1 MSLTTLALIALV
13 PLLVWRIYSRLKNQM
28 ARQRSIMSRHY
39 TGLIVFAAL
48 IVIPGTEVVDRPFQ
62 LAALAAGAIAG
73 IALGTY
79 GVRRTRFEDTPEG
92 YFFTPPS
99 RMGILVAMLLVARV
113 VYLGIEIYMNQG
125 SSRPNP
131 RFSDS
136 PVTMLC
142 LGITAAYFATFSAS
156 LMRWRQRK
164 RREIGDMKM

>member
-13 PLLVWRIYSRLKNQM
+13 PLLVWRIYSRIKNQM
-28 ARQRSIMSRHY
+28 TRQRSIVSRHY

-48 IVIPGTEVVDRPFQ
+48 VVVPGTEVIDRPFQ

-79 GVRRTRFEDTPEG
+79 GLRRTRFEDTPEG

-99 RMGILVAMLLVARV
+99 RMGILIAMLLVARV
-113 VYLGIEIYMNQG
+113 IYLGIEIYMNQG
-125 SSRPNP
+125 SNRPNP

-142 LGITAAYFATFSAS
+142 LGMTAAYFATFSLG
-156 LMRWRQRK
+156 LMRWRRRMRK
-164 RREIGDMKM
+164 EIGNM

>member
-13 PLLVWRIYSRLKNQM
+13 PLLVWRIYSRLKQQM
-28 ARQRSIMSRHY
+28 TRQRSIMSRHY
-39 TGLIVFAAL
+39 TGLFVFVVMLL
-48 IVIPGTEVVDRPFQ
+48 IPASELGDRPFQ

-79 GVRRTRFEDTPEG
+79 GLRRTRFEDTPEG

-113 VYLGIEIYMNQG
+113 IYLGIEIYMNQG
-125 SSRPNP
+125 SNKPNP
-131 RFSDS
+131 RFTDS

-156 LMRWRQRK
+156 FMRWRQRK
-164 RREIGDMKM
+164 RKEIGEI

>member
-28 ARQRSIMSRHY
+28 TRQRSIVSRHY
-39 TGLIVFAAL
+39 TGLFVFAAL

-73 IALGTY
+73 IALGSY

-113 VYLGIEIYMNQG
+113 IYLGIEIYMNQG

-136 PVTMLC
+136 PVTMSC

-164 RREIGDMKM
+164 RKEIGDMKM

>member
-1 MSLTTLALIALV
+1 MSPYTLALIALIPV
-13 PLLVWRIYSRLKNQM
+13 LVWRVYSRIKQQM
-28 ARQRSIMSRHY
+28 TRQRSILSRHY
-39 TGLIVFAAL
+39 TGLLVFSAML
-48 IVIPGTEVVDRPFQ
+48 LVPGTVLGDHPFQ

-73 IALGTY
+73 IALATY
-79 GVRRTRFEDTPEG
+79 GLRRTRFEDTPEG

-113 VYLGIEIYMNQG
+113 IYLGIEIYMNQG
-125 SSRPNP
+125 SNRPNP
-131 RFSDS
+131 RFEDS

-164 RREIGDMKM
+164 RKEVGDI